1 MCGGKKATK
10 KSCHTSGPTMTVI
23 FEMFKVRYMQSLV
36 KSDNAFEVRR
46 EFSQIFWINPFNIVP
61 YLKLFSQFFTVLDK
75 IRLFLNLFF
84 MMQYHCSTSNI
95 IVLSQKAVFTVFEI
109 SEGNS
114 YCRFVIIIPLALI
127 FRPHGLLIHSPFG
140 LEE

>member
-1 MCGGKKATK
+1 
-10 KSCHTSGPTMTVI
+10 
-23 FEMFKVRYMQSLV
+23 MFKVRYMQSLV
-36 KSDNAFEVRR
+36 KSDNASEVRT

-61 YLKLFSQFFTVLDK
+61 YLKLFSQFFIVLDK
-75 IRLFLNLFF
+75 IRLFLKFFF

-127 FRPHGLLIHSPFG
+127 FRPHGLLIQSPFG

>member
-36 KSDNAFEVRR
+36 KSDNAFEVRT
-46 EFSQIFWINPFNIVP
+46 EFSQIFCINPFNIVP

-75 IRLFLNLFF
+75 IRLFLKLFF
-84 MMQYHCSTSNI
+84 MMQYYCSTSNI
-95 IVLSQKAVFTVFEI
+95 IVLSQKAVFTVT
-109 SEGNS
+109 NS
-114 YCRFVIIIPLALI
+114 YCRFVIIIPLTLI
-127 FRPHGLLIHSPFG
+127 FRPHGLLIQSLFG
-140 LEE
+140 LEQ

>member
-1 MCGGKKATK
+1 
-10 KSCHTSGPTMTVI
+10 
-23 FEMFKVRYMQSLV
+23 
-36 KSDNAFEVRR
+36 
-46 EFSQIFWINPFNIVP
+46 
-61 YLKLFSQFFTVLDK
+61 
-75 IRLFLNLFF
+75 

-114 YCRFVIIIPLALI
+114 YCRFAIIIPLALI
-127 FRPHGLLIHSPFG
+127 FRPHGLLIQSPFG